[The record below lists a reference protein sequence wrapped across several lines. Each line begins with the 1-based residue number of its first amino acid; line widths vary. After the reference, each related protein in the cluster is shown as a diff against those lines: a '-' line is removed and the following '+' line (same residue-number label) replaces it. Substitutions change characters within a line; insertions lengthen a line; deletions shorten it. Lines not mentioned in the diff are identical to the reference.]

1 MFGNITVLC
10 ESDPDVFIC
19 VNKVAGMR
27 DEVVQ
32 K

>member
-1 MFGNITVLC
+1 MFDNITVLC
-10 ESDPDVFIC
+10 ESGPGVFIY

-27 DEVVQ
+27 DVVQ